1 MFYQEI
7 SLISQYT
14 IHKLK
19 RLFTF
24 LLTISRSNACAILRH
39 DHAFH
44 SPKTRARNSFFHRIG
59 KIYVYFYFIT
69 YWYDLFVNLMSKSNT
84 ITTIL
89 FLNIAW
95 NWNVIRFGNA
105 GKRYIDNS
113 FNWLTVKILLYVA
126 ANVPSRI
133 LFKIQLSSAIRKL
146 NLSCKLIDICGCN
159 TID

>member
-1 MFYQEI
+1 
-7 SLISQYT
+7 
-14 IHKLK
+14 
-19 RLFTF
+19 
-24 LLTISRSNACAILRH
+24 
-39 DHAFH
+39 
-44 SPKTRARNSFFHRIG
+44 
-59 KIYVYFYFIT
+59 
-69 YWYDLFVNLMSKSNT
+69 MSKSNT